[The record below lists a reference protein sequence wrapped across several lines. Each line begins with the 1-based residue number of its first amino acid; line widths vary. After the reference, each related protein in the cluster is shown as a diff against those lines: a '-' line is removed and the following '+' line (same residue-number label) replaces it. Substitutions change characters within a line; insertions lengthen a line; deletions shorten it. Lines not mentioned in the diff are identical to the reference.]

1 MQTFFLLLALSEPSP
16 LALIITGVL
25 SLGSLT
31 IFLHHKLG

>member
-1 MQTFFLLLALSEPSP
+1 MHAFILSLVMSEPSP
-16 LALIITGVL
+16 LALMITGAI

>member
-1 MQTFFLLLALSEPSP
+1 MHTSYLLLLMSEPSP

>member
-1 MQTFFLLLALSEPSP
+1 MQTFFLLLAMSEPSP
-16 LALIITGVL
+16 LALVITGAI